1 MASPAVSWGFSRR
14 SPYGLT
20 AHARKQRSVVGPRTT
35 RSVVLTPAIVAS
47 FTWPMNV
54 PERMRFTVSVVRST
68 ARASIAASDS
78 TISIAR
84 SWSPAAP
91 ATLGRAPATVAVPLC
106 DASPKTSASS
116 RRPHQRPRAPST
128 MSSSRAEPVPSR
140 IPVRSLITVTYLSP
154 RRVCVRL
161 DDSAREYGTVGFE
174 PLTGG
179 FEAELVE
186 LGERGQVGIGEAVRQ
201 VGCAWWPRP
210 ASHPPP
216 TEPSPGRARV
226 LGRGGHA
233 ERAVRGRVHRC
244 CRCHQ

>member
-1 MASPAVSWGFSRR
+1 MAARQRLW
-14 SPYGLT
+14 PYHC
-20 AHARKQRSVVGPRTT
+20 A
-35 RSVVLTPAIVAS
+35 TP
-47 FTWPMNV
+47 
-54 PERMRFTVSVVRST
+54 
-68 ARASIAASDS
+68 
-78 TISIAR
+78 
-84 SWSPAAP
+84 
-91 ATLGRAPATVAVPLC
+91 
-106 DASPKTSASS
+106 SPKTSASS

-140 IPVRSLITVTYLSP
+140 IPVRSMITVTYLSP

-186 LGERGQVGIGEAVRQ
+186 LGERGQAGIGEAVRQ

-226 LGRGGHA
+226 PGRGGHA
-233 ERAVRGRVHRC
+233 ERPVRGRVHRC
-244 CRCHQ
+244 CRCHQGRADQSRGSLRGRFGVQAAIVAASSRARWWALAMDASCLGSRAARAGAWGTIVSSGMTVVTSRPSISSRPSMASRVGTT